1 MAGRSHG
8 ARGLILGL
16 ALAVAPLA
24 ALSPIAAAEP
34 QGSRPDRIA
43 QGLEPAV
50 TVPDQAGR
58 APQPTLQAVVLA
70 PDAPPAPGGLPPE
83 QVEAIKRTQSC
94 FAQLGYYQGAIDG
107 KRGAETWTAYWHFKK
122 QHGLK
127 AHSDFLAKAVQAKL
141 AALCKEKEK
150 PKQAVAALDPAKQAP
165 LLPEAAIGPQT
176 SDPADPT
183 DTEVPAA
190 APSRL
195 EVGCLPADLLA
206 LLPPS
211 RAATVRRCAGAC
223 LPPPKGFSQSLLDE
237 LQARSGV
244 VWCRACVPVEGRLT
258 LADVQAIERAGK
270 VDLCATPRRQVA
282 RHVSVAADS
291 SYTRV
296 REFYRALPPVPED
309 DETVAVVIGNRNY
322 AKLPPS
328 ETSANDAGAV
338 SAILTEYLGIGPD
351 NVIDLR
357 DAKQA
362 DLNALFGTPGVEGE
376 LARLVRDRPNV
387 RVLVYYSGHG
397 ATDSET
403 GETYLLPV
411 ESEPHR
417 EALTGY
423 RLSTLY
429 ANLAALGARSALLV
443 LEAEFGRDRSTSI
456 LPPNLPDMA
465 TTALPRATLPGV
477 TVLAASDRGQRTLI
491 DATYD
496 VGLFTRYLIE
506 ALAGHADLA
515 PSGNGDGTL
524 DSAEIYVYTA
534 AMVRLAAR
542 KTFGLLQNPVYSSA
556 SAPVVARI
564 APRRDKPDDIAPPPT
579 VTQATEPDG
588 TVLAPQF

>member
-1 MAGRSHG
+1 MAGRSEG
-8 ARGLILGL
+8 ARGLVLGL
-16 ALAVAPLA
+16 ALAAAPLTA
-24 ALSPIAAAEP
+24 FPQIAAAEP
-34 QGSRPDRIA
+34 QNRPPA
-43 QGLEPAV
+43 QLAQTVAPAV
-50 TVPDQAGR
+50 N
-58 APQPTLQAVVLA
+58 APSEPGVASQPTVQSAVLA
-70 PDAPPAPGGLPPE
+70 PEASPPSGLPPE
-83 QVEAIKRTQSC
+83 QIEAIMRTQSC
-94 FAQLGYYQGAIDG
+94 LAQLGFYQGPIDG
-107 KRGAETWTAYWHFKK
+107 KRGADTWTAYWHFKK
-122 QHGLK
+122 KHGLK
-127 AHSDFLAKAVQAKL
+127 SQSDFLTKAVQAKL
-141 AALCKEKEK
+141 AALCKEK

-165 LLPEAAIGPQT
+165 LLPEAAVAPQAA
-176 SDPADPT
+176 DPAN
-183 DTEVPAA
+183 EEAPAV
-190 APSRL
+190 APARL

-206 LLPPS
+206 LLPPA
-211 RAATVRRCAGAC
+211 RAAAARRCTGAC
-223 LPPPKGFSQSLLDE
+223 LPSPKGFSQSLLDE

-244 VWCRACVPVEGRLT
+244 VWCRACVPVDGRLT
-258 LADVQAIERAGK
+258 LADVQSIERAGK
-270 VDLCATPRRQVA
+270 IELCATPQRQVS
-282 RHVSVAADS
+282 RHVSGAAAT
-291 SYTRV
+291 SYTRI
-296 REFYRALPPVPED
+296 REFYRSLPPVPED
-309 DETVAVVIGNRNY
+309 EGTVAVVIGNRNY
-322 AKLPPS
+322 AKLPAS

-338 SAILTEYLGIGPD
+338 YAILTEYLGVAQD

-376 LARLVRDRPNV
+376 LARLVRAHPGA

-411 ESEPHR
+411 ETEPHR

-429 ANLAALGARSALLV
+429 ANLSALGARSALLV
-443 LEAEFGRDRSTSI
+443 LEAEFGRDRSATI

-524 DSAEIYVYTA
+524 DSTEIYIYTA

-542 KTFGLLQNPVYSSA
+542 KTFGLLQNPVYSSGT
-556 SAPVVARI
+556 APVVARI
-564 APRRDKPDDIAPPPT
+564 APERDAPQDLAPPPT

-588 TVLAPQF
+588 TALAPQF

>member
-1 MAGRSHG
+1 MAGRSQG
-8 ARGLILGL
+8 ARGLGLGL
-16 ALAVAPLA
+16 ALAVASLTAVP
-24 ALSPIAAAEP
+24 SIAAAEP
-34 QGSRPDRIA
+34 QNPPAA
-43 QGLEPAV
+43 QVAQTLAPAV
-50 TVPDQAGR
+50 VAPAQPDA
-58 APQPTLQAVVLA
+58 APQPTLQSAVLS
-70 PDAPPAPGGLPPE
+70 PDAPPSGLPPE
-83 QVEAIKRTQSC
+83 QVEAIMRTQSC
-94 FAQLGYYQGAIDG
+94 LAQLGFYQGEIDG

-122 QHGLK
+122 KHGLK

-141 AALCKEKEK
+141 AALCKEK
-150 PKQAVAALDPAKQAP
+150 PKKELAALDPAKQSP
-165 LLPEAAIGPQT
+165 LLPEAAIVRQAPDAV
-176 SDPADPT
+176 DPET
-183 DTEVPAA
+183 PAA
-190 APSRL
+190 PPTRL

-206 LLPPS
+206 LLPPG
-211 RAATVRRCAGAC
+211 RAATVPRCTGAC

-237 LQARSGV
+237 LQARSGA
-244 VWCRACVPVEGRLT
+244 VWCRACIPVDGRLT
-258 LADVQAIERAGK
+258 LSDVQSIERAGK
-270 VDLCATPRRQVA
+270 IELCATPQRQVP
-282 RHVSVAADS
+282 RHVSGASDT
-291 SYTRV
+291 SYMRI
-296 REFYRALPPVPED
+296 REFYRSLPPVPED
-309 DETVAVVIGNRNY
+309 EETVAVVIGNRNY

-338 SAILTEYLGIGPD
+338 YAILTEYLGIGPD

-376 LARLVRDRPNV
+376 LARLVRERPNV

-443 LEAEFGRDRSTSI
+443 LEAEFGRDRSATI

-465 TTALPRATLPGV
+465 TTALPRAMLPGV

-506 ALAGHADLA
+506 ALAGHADRA

-556 SAPVVARI
+556 SAPLVARI
-564 APRRDKPDDIAPPPT
+564 APERDTPQDLPPPPT
-579 VTQATEPDG
+579 MTQATEPDG
-588 TVLAPQF
+588 TALAPQF